1 MRVGLKRPADKGS
14 VVWAG
19 GRADRQRLATA
30 TAGTLSGYLTTR
42 ELGDGDKE
50 QCNEWGQRASLCSER
65 WRAEQIATRCVVVG
79 VEGIEPST
87 DRLKGDCSTAEL
99 HPECAVLAGTGGI
112 EPPTCHLEGDRS
124 TPTELR
130 PEAGAEGRVRTGDTT
145 LFRRV
150 LYQLSYP
157 GASTIG

>member
-1 MRVGLKRPADKGS
+1 MTSSGSGTISGAIGPAC
-14 VVWAG
+14 VWRDGAPS
-19 GRADRQRLATA
+19 RA
-30 TAGTLSGYLTTR
+30 
-42 ELGDGDKE
+42 
-50 QCNEWGQRASLCSER
+50 
-65 WRAEQIATRCVVVG
+65 RCVVLVG

-112 EPPTCHLEGDRS
+112 EPPTCHLEGDCS

-157 GASTIG
+157 GESTIG

>member
-1 MRVGLKRPADKGS
+1 MTSSGSRTISGAIGPACTRD
-14 VVWAG
+14 
-19 GRADRQRLATA
+19 DTA
-30 TAGTLSGYLTTR
+30 S
-42 ELGDGDKE
+42 
-50 QCNEWGQRASLCSER
+50 RASRRTVL
-65 WRAEQIATRCVVVG
+65 VG

-157 GASTIG
+157 GESTIG